1 MTNITSVAQTT
12 LILLTSTT
20 FTASKTSTTPL
31 S

>member
-1 MTNITSVAQTT
+1 